1 MKTRESGL
9 PLPLRRIR
17 QGSGCGLLLK
27 RGAASGRAYASGG
40 FSLVEIM
47 IVVTII
53 SLLGTLAV
61 PYAKRYQLASRA
73 TVVASDLRTFAAAFD
88 AYAHESG
95 GFPAESGP
103 GEMPT
108 GMAERLGTTAWLR
121 PSPIGGQYNW
131 ENNQMHGGVR
141 YKAAICISE
150 SSTVPLEVNGDLLQA
165 IDKIIDDGD
174 LSTGSFRT
182 GVNNDALFIIQQ

>member
-1 MKTRESGL
+1 M
-9 PLPLRRIR
+9 RRSTGR
-17 QGSGCGLLLK
+17 GRTLNP
-27 RGAASGRAYASGG
+27 GAAAWRGYSAAG

-73 TVVASDLRTFAAAFD
+73 TVVASDLRTFAAAFE
-88 AYAHESG
+88 AYAQENG

-103 GEMPT
+103 GEMPA

-174 LSTGSFRT
+174 LTTGSFRT